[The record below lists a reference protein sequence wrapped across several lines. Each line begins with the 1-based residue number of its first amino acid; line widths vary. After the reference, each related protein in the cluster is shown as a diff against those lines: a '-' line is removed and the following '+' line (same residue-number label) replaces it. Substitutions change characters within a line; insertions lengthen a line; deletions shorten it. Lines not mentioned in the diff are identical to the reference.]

1 VVATS
6 GKSHPYAS
14 AEKRLIKLER
24 LPSVATD
31 CRERCMVSRRVADRC
46 RRLRKTERKPADYEC
61 AEELRAPSRYFLAA
75 SKYGLVPLAWSVT
88 STTRV
93 ISGAASVM
101 ATSIPCVRVTG
112 AMAQPW
118 QPPPRR
124 R

>member
-1 VVATS
+1 MDCVVRVRQTAWTSSDSFATRPSTAGDGQVLS
-6 GKSHPYAS
+6 GVPK
-14 AEKRLIKLER
+14 
-24 LPSVATD
+24 LPSEVVIAT
-31 CRERCMVSRRVADRC
+31 
-46 RRLRKTERKPADYEC
+46 KADYVIGLLSGTR
-61 AEELRAPSRYFLAA
+61 AELAARPSRYFLAA

-93 ISGAASVM
+93 ISGAAPVM

-118 QPPPRR
+118 QPPLRR